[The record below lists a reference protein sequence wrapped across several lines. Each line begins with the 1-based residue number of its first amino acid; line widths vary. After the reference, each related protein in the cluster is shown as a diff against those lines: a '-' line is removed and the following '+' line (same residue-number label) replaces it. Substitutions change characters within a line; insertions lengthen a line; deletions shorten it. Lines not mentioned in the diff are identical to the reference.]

1 MDKFLFKEV
10 ACMTDPLIALTCQL
24 ICFASTN
31 PENVNLSADYCANWL
46 NKHGVCAQ
54 LLENQGLNSV
64 VATIGNNGPTI
75 ILNGHLDVVPGRH
88 LDFTPRI
95 EDGKI
100 IGRGSYDMLGAV
112 AAMMFLATELAA
124 EPPPCRVILTLVP
137 DEEKGGKL
145 GTGFLVGQ
153 GVVGDF
159 VICGEPTNL
168 DVAVQAKGILQL
180 NIDVPG
186 VAAHGSRS
194 WLGKNAILAALESY
208 KAIEALELFQTGN
221 GYFTKPSINL
231 AKIRAGLVYNQVPD
245 SCMISLDIRYL
256 PGQNPQDILRSISKV
271 APETKITVVAEE
283 PAVETNP
290 ENKYVEQLKINTEAI
305 LGRKVKLFGQ
315 DGSAD
320 TRFYTELKIPAVE
333 FGPVGA
339 NHHGPEEY
347 VVIESLYVFK
357 KILKQFIMNIDKCNS
372 KER

>member
-1 MDKFLFKEV
+1 
-10 ACMTDPLIALTCQL
+10 MTDPLIALTCQL
-24 ICFASTN
+24 IGFASTN

-194 WLGKNAILAALESY
+194 WLGKNAILAALEIY
-208 KAIEALELFQTGN
+208 KTIEALELFQTGN

-256 PGQNPQDILRSISKV
+256 PGQNPQDILKSISKV
-271 APETKITVVAEE
+271 APETKITVVAQE

-290 ENKYVEQLKINTEAI
+290 ENKYVEQLKINTETI

-357 KILKQFIMNIDKCNS
+357 KILKQFIMNIDKCNL
-372 KER
+372 KKGDEL